1 MWLGRAH
8 ALLGTFLSSQLSS
21 ALGSA
26 HSRTDFLSSL
36 SSGQLL
42 CMAYNTCVR
51 KSKKPW
57 GYVSKDSIHDIISLE
72 KAQSETESSEGAG
85 KKGWTFRRTD
95 NLRLWAGYVFRWC
108 LFSVLSDSMGL
119 QGTEASVLASDTNA
133 KSTAQ
138 PDVAEFAQTHWAYS
152 ICFQSGINKSHWHA
166 WTRHIAAQN
175 TTGVFNG
182 AGHRV

>member
-8 ALLGTFLSSQLSS
+8 ALLSAFLSSQLLS

-72 KAQSETESSEGAG
+72 KAQSETESSE

-108 LFSVLSDSMGL
+108 LFSVLSNSTAL
-119 QGTEASVLASDTNA
+119 QGTEASVLAPDSNA

-138 PDVAEFAQTHWAYS
+138 SDVAEFAQTHWAHS
-152 ICFQSGINKSHWHA
+152 ICFQSKSHWHA

-175 TTGVFNG
+175 TTSVFNG